1 MRQRSAN
8 HEILWLLASLG
19 QGYTAY
25 LSDAARINC
34 DLCGLVVQTRA
45 LYAPFESDLRS
56 SSSDVY
62 YHEMPGGQYTN
73 LKFQVTALSVLNGL
87 AGATEAGR
95 GVCCALVAVCVKT
108 ALVGCIKGTEL
119 HCSLPSVII

>member
-1 MRQRSAN
+1 VRQRSAN

-19 QGYTAY
+19 QGYRAK
-25 LSDAARINC
+25 LSDAARVNC
-34 DLCGLVVQTRA
+34 DLCGPFVQTRA

-87 AGATEAGR
+87 ACATEAGR
-95 GVCCALVAVCVKT
+95 CVCCVLVA
-108 ALVGCIKGTEL
+108 LCI
-119 HCSLPSVII
+119 

>member
-1 MRQRSAN
+1 MRSSGCWPAWDRD
-8 HEILWLLASLG
+8 ILHICLMP
-19 QGYTAY
+19 QEQ
-25 LSDAARINC
+25 NC
-34 DLCGLVVQTRA
+34 DLCGLFVQTRA

-87 AGATEAGR
+87 ACVTEAGR
-95 GVCCALVAVCVKT
+95 CVCV
-108 ALVGCIKGTEL
+108 LRPGGTMYVNRLDWL
-119 HCSLPSVII
+119 HARHRASL